1 MITKNEVEIMIERLD
16 IAIDQILNI
25 NEDPLQ
31 DSKSIYPIRN
41 LMMIKRGLEKQ
52 LNKEDAEYEFRKTIR
67 QLY

>member
-1 MITKNEVEIMIERLD
+1 MINKSEIQIIIERLD

-31 DSKSIYPIRN
+31 DSKAIYPIRN

-52 LNKEDAEYEFRKTIR
+52 LNEEDAVYEFRKTIR